1 MPLYSY
7 QVMDKTETTL
17 TGKITADQEWTAVS
31 KLRSMGYLVLD
42 VSEVRES
49 ALGSIFGGRR
59 KVKLSHLSFF
69 ARQLAAMLSS
79 GIPLTRSLHTLSR
92 EQENP
97 ELGMI
102 VGEVARSVE
111 GGISFS
117 DSLRAY
123 PDVFSNMFVD
133 MIKAGEVGG
142 AMEEMLDRLS
152 RQLER
157 DKNLQD
163 SIRAATIYPS
173 VILVFAVF
181 IITSLL
187 VFMVPIFKGFIP
199 EGMPIPL
206 PTKVVMFLSDTLRGY
221 SYVYILG
228 LLLTWLGF
236 YSFTRSQR
244 GQSIW
249 ELNKFRLP
257 VFGAL
262 FKKVAVARF
271 ARTFAT
277 LLAGGIPVIQ
287 ALEAAGPA
295 SGSKLM
301 ADIIKETGEGIQEG
315 QNIFMP
321 LEKSGFFPPILTSM
335 VAVGEETG
343 QLAYLLGRVADFF
356 EEEVATMSKTLA
368 SMLEPLMIIG
378 VGIVIGIIVISIYL
392 PIFSVITTVGK

>member
-17 TGKITADQEWTAVS
+17 TGKITADQEWTAVG
-31 KLRSMGYLVLD
+31 KLRSMGYMVLD

-49 ALGSIFGGRR
+49 PLKSFFGGRS

-69 ARQLAAMLSS
+69 TRQLAAMLSS
-79 GIPLTRSLHTLSR
+79 GIPLTRSIYTLSK

-97 ELGMI
+97 VLGMI
-102 VGEVARSVE
+102 AGEVARSVE
-111 GGISFS
+111 SGISFS

-152 RQLER
+152 TQLER

-173 VILVFAVF
+173 VILIFAVL
-181 IITSLL
+181 IVTVLL
-187 VFMVPIFKGFIP
+187 VFMVPIFKSFIP
-199 EGMPIPL
+199 PGTPIPL
-206 PTKVVMFLSDTLRGY
+206 PTKIVMFLSDTLRGY
-221 SYVYILG
+221 SYVYILV
-228 LLLTWLGF
+228 LVLTWLGI
-236 YSFTRSQR
+236 YSFTASQR
-244 GQSIW
+244 GRTIW
-249 ELNKFRLP
+249 DRYKFRLP
-257 VFGAL
+257 VFGIL
-262 FKKVAVARF
+262 FKKVCVARF

-301 ADIIKETGEGIQEG
+301 ADIIKEAGEGIQEG
-315 QNIFMP
+315 QNIFVP

-378 VGIVIGIIVISIYL
+378 VGVVIGVIVISIYL
-392 PIFSVITTVGK
+392 PIFSVVTTVGK

>member
-7 QVMDKTETTL
+7 QVMDKTQTTL

-31 KLRSMGYLVLD
+31 KLRSMGYLVLE

-49 ALGSIFGGRR
+49 ALNSLFGGRR

-69 ARQLAAMLSS
+69 TRQLAAMLSS
-79 GIPLTRSLHTLSR
+79 GIPLTRSLYTLSR

-97 ELGMI
+97 LLGMI
-102 VGEVARSVE
+102 AGEVARSIE
-111 GGISFS
+111 GGVSFS
-117 DSLRAY
+117 ESLRAY
-123 PDVFSNMFVD
+123 PDVFSDMFVD
-133 MIKAGEVGG
+133 MIRAGEVGG
-142 AMEEMLDRLS
+142 AMEEMLERLS
-152 RQLER
+152 TQLER

-163 SIRAATIYPS
+163 SVRSATIYPS
-173 VILVFAVF
+173 VILIFAV
-181 IITSLL
+181 IIVTALL
-187 VFMVPIFKGFIP
+187 VVVVPIFKGFIP
-199 EGMPIPL
+199 EGTPIPL
-206 PTKVVMFLSDTLRGY
+206 PTKMVMFLSDTVRGY
-221 SYVYILG
+221 SYLYMLG
-228 LLLTWLGF
+228 LVLAWLGV
-236 YSFTRSQR
+236 YSFTRSRR
-244 GQSIW
+244 GRSIW
-249 ELNKFRLP
+249 DFYKFRLP
-257 VFGAL
+257 VFGVL
-262 FKKVAVARF
+262 LKKVAVARF

-315 QNIFMP
+315 KNIFVP

-356 EEEVATMSKTLA
+356 EEEVSTMSKALA
-368 SMLEPLMIIG
+368 SLLEPLMIIG
-378 VGIVIGIIVISIYL
+378 VGLVIGLIVIAIYL
-392 PIFSVITTVGK
+392 PIFTTVTSMGK

>member
-7 QVMDKTETTL
+7 QVMDKTQTTL

-31 KLRSMGYLVLD
+31 KLRSMGYLVLE

-49 ALGSIFGGRR
+49 ALNSLFGGRR

-69 ARQLAAMLSS
+69 TRQLAAMLSS
-79 GIPLTRSLHTLSR
+79 GIPLTRSLYTLSR

-97 ELGMI
+97 LLGMI
-102 VGEVARSVE
+102 AGEVARSIE
-111 GGISFS
+111 GGVSFS
-117 DSLRAY
+117 ESLRAY
-123 PDVFSNMFVD
+123 PDVFSDMFVD
-133 MIKAGEVGG
+133 MIRAGEVGG

-152 RQLER
+152 TQLER

-163 SIRAATIYPS
+163 SVRSATIYPS
-173 VILVFAVF
+173 VILIFAV
-181 IITSLL
+181 IIVTALL
-187 VFMVPIFKGFIP
+187 VVVVPIFKGFIP
-199 EGMPIPL
+199 EGTPIPL
-206 PTKVVMFLSDTLRGY
+206 PTKMVMFLSDTVRGY
-221 SYVYILG
+221 SYLYMLG
-228 LLLTWLGF
+228 LVLAWLGV
-236 YSFTRSQR
+236 YSFTRSRR
-244 GQSIW
+244 GRSIW
-249 ELNKFRLP
+249 DFYKFRLP
-257 VFGAL
+257 VFGVL
-262 FKKVAVARF
+262 LKKVAVARF

-301 ADIIKETGEGIQEG
+301 ADIIKEAGEGIQEG
-315 QNIFMP
+315 KNIFVP

-356 EEEVATMSKTLA
+356 EEEVSTMSKALA
-368 SMLEPLMIIG
+368 SLLEPLMIIG
-378 VGIVIGIIVISIYL
+378 VGLVIGLIVIAIYL
-392 PIFSVITTVGK
+392 PIFTTVTSMGK